1 MTPIPIVITGAAGR
15 MGKTLVRLATAD
27 PEIRLVGALERP
39 DSPLIGRDAGEV
51 AGLGNV
57 NVSITPTLEEVGEPW
72 QVVVD
77 FTFPGV
83 TLNLLPLV
91 TTEGGSMVIG
101 STGFK
106 PEEVEFIRTFAA
118 KEPHLLA
125 PNMSLGVNLLFRLA
139 ALAAERF
146 GDAFDVEIVE
156 AHHRAKQD
164 APSGTALRLG
174 EVVADALGR
183 DLSQVATYE
192 RHGVI
197 GPRPEREIGFS
208 TVRGGD
214 TVGDHTCYFF
224 GAGER
229 LEITHRATSR
239 DTFAAGALV
248 AAKWIRG
255 QAPGL
260 FDMQDVLGLR

>member
-1 MTPIPIVITGAAGR
+1 MTSIVVTGAAGR
-15 MGKTLVRLATAD
+15 MGKTLVRLAAQD
-27 PEIRLVGALERP
+27 PEIKLVGALEHP
-39 DSPLIGRDAGEV
+39 DSPVIGRDAGEV
-51 AGLGNV
+51 AGVGTLEV
-57 NVSITPTLEEVGEPW
+57 MITPTLEEIGDPW
-72 QVVVD
+72 EVVVD

-106 PEEVEFIRTFAA
+106 EEEIEFIRSFAA

-125 PNMSLGVNLLFRLA
+125 PNMSLGVNLLFHLA
-139 ALAAERF
+139 ALAARRLGE
-146 GDAFDVEIVE
+146 AFDVEIVE
-156 AHHRAKQD
+156 AHHRYKRD

-174 EVVADALGR
+174 EVVAEALGR
-183 DLSQVATYE
+183 DLGRVGRYE
-192 RHGVI
+192 RHGMV
-197 GPRPEREIGFS
+197 GARPEGEIGFA

-214 TVGDHTCYFF
+214 TVGEHTCYFF

-229 LEITHRATSR
+229 LELTHRATSR
-239 DTFAAGALV
+239 DTFASGALA

-255 QAPGL
+255 REAGL
-260 FDMQDVLGLR
+260 YDMQDVLGLR

>member
-15 MGKTLVRLATAD
+15 MGKTLVRLASED
-27 PEIRLVGALERP
+27 PEIRLVGALERA
-39 DSPLIGRDAGEV
+39 DSPVIGRDAGEV
-51 AGLGNV
+51 AGLGNI
-57 NVSITPTLEEVGEPW
+57 NVSIAPNLDEMAEPW

-106 PEEVEFIRTFAA
+106 PEEVEFIRSFAA

-125 PNMSLGVNLLFRLA
+125 PNMSVGVNLLFRLA
-139 ALAAERF
+139 AVAAEHL
-146 GDAFDVEIVE
+146 GDGFDVEIVE
-156 AHHRAKQD
+156 AHHRAKRD

-183 DLSQVATYE
+183 DLSQVAAYE

-197 GPRPEREIGFS
+197 GPRPEQEIGFS

-224 GAGER
+224 GGGER
-229 LEITHRATSR
+229 LELTHRATSR
-239 DTFAAGALV
+239 DTFAAGALA

-255 QAPGL
+255 QDAGL
-260 FDMQDVLGLR
+260 YDMQDVLGLR

>member
-197 GPRPEREIGFS
+197 GPRPERGMGFS
-208 TVRGGD
+208 TR
-214 TVGDHTCYFF
+214 
-224 GAGER
+224 R
-229 LEITHRATSR
+229 LYTSPSPR
-239 DTFAAGALV
+239 DS
-248 AAKWIRG
+248 
-255 QAPGL
+255 
-260 FDMQDVLGLR
+260 